1 MDIKT
6 NGIVLRIIKY
16 NDRSHIVDVYSQE
29 LGRCAVLVN
38 IAKSSKSKIKS
49 NLFQPLSLLDFNLSK
64 TTKSSLYRLRD
75 VRSHYTFSS
84 IPFHPIKSAIAFYIA
99 EFLYY
104 AIRDENVNRPLFDYL
119 DHSMRWLD
127 GSEAG
132 FANFHLVF
140 LIRLSRFLGLY
151 PNYSDY
157 HRGDYF
163 DLKHACFCSVQP
175 LHPRFL
181 KGEEALFILKLM
193 RMNYDSMHLFKF
205 SRQERGRVLHILND
219 FYKLHIPNFPDLKS
233 LDVLKEL
240 FED

>member
-16 NDRSHIVDVYSQE
+16 NDRSHIVDIYSQE

-38 IAKSSKSKIKS
+38 ISKSTKSKLKS
-49 NLFQPLSLLDFNLSK
+49 NLFQPLSILDLNLSK
-64 TTKSSLYRLRD
+64 TNKSSLYRLKD
-75 VRSHYTFSS
+75 VKLSYTFQS
-84 IPFHPIKSAIAFYIA
+84 IPFHPVKSALAFYIA

-104 AIRDENVNRPLFDYL
+104 AVRDENINKPLFNYL

-127 GSEAG
+127 SCEVGY
-132 FANFHLVF
+132 ANFHLVF

-157 HRGDYF
+157 HKGDYF
-163 DLKHACFCSVQP
+163 DLLNASFCSSQP

-181 KGEEALFILKLM
+181 KGDEAIFILKLM

-205 SRQERGRVLHILND
+205 SRHDRARILHILND
-219 FYKLHIPNFPDLKS
+219 FYKIHIPNFPDLKS

>member
-16 NDRSHIVDVYSQE
+16 NDRSHIVDIYSQE

-38 IAKSSKSKIKS
+38 ISKSTKSKLKS
-49 NLFQPLSLLDFNLSK
+49 NLFQPLSILDLNLSK
-64 TTKSSLYRLRD
+64 TNKSSLYRLKD
-75 VRSHYTFSS
+75 VKLSYTFQS
-84 IPFHPIKSAIAFYIA
+84 IPFHPVKSALAFYIA

-104 AIRDENVNRPLFDYL
+104 AVRDENINKPLFDYL

-127 GSEAG
+127 SCEVGY
-132 FANFHLVF
+132 ANFHLVF

-163 DLKHACFCSVQP
+163 DLLNACFCSSQP

-181 KGEEALFILKLM
+181 KGDESVFILKLM

-205 SRQERGRVLHILND
+205 SRHDRARILHILND
-219 FYKLHIPNFPDLKS
+219 FYKIHIPNFPDLKS